1 MEYNEEENNIL
12 KEKEFTLISDKNNE
26 YRVKVFITS
35 NDLFCINL
43 FSNNNN
49 LSKKYSLSL
58 SMKDLIKNRFFKMF
72 INLDEVF
79 LELDNKI
86 EKSNIIEDTDLIYLD
101 IPIGLN
107 VINDVILEI
116 KESQKSKDEIIQEL
130 QNLLNIKNTL
140 IEQKDN
146 EINQLKNQLNQNNI
160 KFTNEIQQ
168 LNNKIEKIKE
178 ESNEKIKEIFENIIE
193 IELEIK
199 DNNKEIKIMNDNN
212 IFNNDNT
219 ILLLNNKK
227 TNFNNKIK
235 FNQKGNQ
242 KLLILNNNNQINN
255 LKDLFRECKEL
266 KAIKFIKFN
275 T

>member
-1 MEYNEEENNIL
+1 MELNEEENNIL

-26 YRVKVFITS
+26 FKVKVFITS

-43 FSNNNN
+43 FSNINN

-79 LELDNKI
+79 IELDNKI
-86 EKSNIIEDTDLIYLD
+86 ERSNIIEDSNLIYLD

-116 KESQKSKDEIIQEL
+116 NESQKSKDEIIQEL

-168 LNNKIEKIKE
+168 LNNEIEKIKE
-178 ESNEKIKEIFENIIE
+178 ESNEKVNFENIIE

-227 TNFNNKIK
+227 NFLIIK
-235 FNQKGNQ
+235 L
-242 KLLILNNNNQINN
+242 KL
-255 LKDLFRECKEL
+255 
-266 KAIKFIKFN
+266 IK
-275 T
+275 

>member
-49 LSKKYSLSL
+49 IFKKYSLSL
-58 SMKDLIKNRFFKMF
+58 SLEDLIRNRFFKMF

-79 LELDNKI
+79 RELDNKI
-86 EKSNIIEDTDLIYLD
+86 ERSIIIEDINLIYLN
-101 IPIGLN
+101 IPTGLN
-107 VINDVILEI
+107 VINEVILEI
-116 KESQKSKDEIIQEL
+116 KESQKSKDEIINEL
-130 QNLLNIKNTL
+130 QNLLNIKN
-140 IEQKDN
+140 N

-178 ESNEKIKEIFENIIE
+178 KSIEKNKEIIENII
-193 IELEIK
+193 
-199 DNNKEIKIMNDNN
+199 D
-212 IFNNDNT
+212 F
-219 ILLLNNKK
+219 
-227 TNFNNKIK
+227 
-235 FNQKGNQ
+235 
-242 KLLILNNNNQINN
+242 
-255 LKDLFRECKEL
+255 
-266 KAIKFIKFN
+266 
-275 T
+275 